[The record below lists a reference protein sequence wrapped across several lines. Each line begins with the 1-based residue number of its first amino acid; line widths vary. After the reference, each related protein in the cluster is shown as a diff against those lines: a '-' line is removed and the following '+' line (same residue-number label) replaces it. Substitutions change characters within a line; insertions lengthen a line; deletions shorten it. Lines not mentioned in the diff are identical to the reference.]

1 MNKAI
6 DALICSGCG
15 EYAGSHIDAVIGAL
29 QANVTAL
36 QAERDAALRREDD
49 ANRASFAHMRRADK
63 AEADLATSVA
73 RAEAAEGRYVALRQW
88 FLNELPRSEIAPFGH
103 IQHTTP
109 EVVDQWCDKVRALT
123 PPADL
128 TQEKPH
134 E

>member
-1 MNKAI
+1 MMKRNDNGTTTSGATYRTIIGQTAI
-6 DALICSGCG
+6 DA
-15 EYAGSHIDAVIGAL
+15 EKDATTL
-29 QANVTAL
+29 TAL
-36 QAERDAALRREDD
+36 HAERDDQTVKRAAWELAAKQAKFERDAA
-49 ANRASFAHMRRADK
+49 
-63 AEADLATSVA
+63 VA

-109 EVVDQWCDKVRALT
+109 EVVDQWCDKARAAIT